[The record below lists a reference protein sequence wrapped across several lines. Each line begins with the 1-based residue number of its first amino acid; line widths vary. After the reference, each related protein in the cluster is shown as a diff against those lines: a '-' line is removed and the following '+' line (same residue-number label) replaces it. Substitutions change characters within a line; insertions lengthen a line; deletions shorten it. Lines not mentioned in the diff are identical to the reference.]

1 MRWLFDIENPV
12 MRYILKIIDCM
23 CLSIL
28 WLVCCLPILTA
39 GAATTAL
46 YATVYRY
53 LRKDEGHLLRTF
65 LGAFRENWKTST
77 LVWLVLLAAGI
88 LLGVDMLVFRTMAL
102 QGQFLGKLYWLI
114 LLLICVWITWLVY
127 AFAYCARFHGGVK
140 DVLRGSFLLMLL
152 HPLRAFTVFLPTA
165 AGILVMCMVPGFVSI
180 VPAVIGL
187 TCSITLEK
195 IFKLHGSGASVNE
208 TKGESL

>member
-12 MRYILKIIDCM
+12 MRYILKIFDCM
-23 CLSIL
+23 CLSLL
-28 WLVCCLPILTA
+28 WLACCLPILTA

-65 LGAFRENWKTST
+65 LSAFRENWKRST
-77 LVWLVLLAAGI
+77 LVWLVILAVGI

-102 QGQFLGKLYWLI
+102 QGQFLGKLYWVI

-127 AFAYCARFHGGVK
+127 AFAYCARFHGSVK
-140 DVLRGSFLLMLL
+140 DILRGSILLMLL
-152 HPLRAFTVFLPTA
+152 HPLRALTVFLPTA
-165 AGILVMCMVPGFVSI
+165 AGILVMCMAPGFVSI

-187 TCSITLEK
+187 TCSVTLEK
-195 IFKLHGSGASVNE
+195 IFALHGSGASVNE

>member
-12 MRYILKIIDCM
+12 MRYILKIFDCM

-28 WLVCCLPILTA
+28 WLACCLPILTA

-65 LGAFRENWKTST
+65 LGAFRENWKRST
-77 LVWLVLLAAGI
+77 LVWLVILAVGI

-102 QGQFLGKLYWLI
+102 QGHVLGQLYWLI
-114 LLLICVWITWLVY
+114 LVLIGIWLTWMVY

-152 HPLRAFTVFLPTA
+152 HPLRALAVFLPTA
-165 AGILVMCMVPGFVSI
+165 AGILVMCMAPGFVSI

-187 TCSITLEK
+187 ACSITLEK
-195 IFKLHGSGASVNE
+195 IFKLHGSGASVNQ

>member
-12 MRYILKIIDCM
+12 MRYVIKIFDCM

-65 LGAFRENWKTST
+65 LDAFRENWKRST
-77 LVWLVLLAAGI
+77 LVWLVMLAAGI
-88 LLGVDMLVFRTMAL
+88 LLGADMLVFRTMVL
-102 QGQFLGKLYWLI
+102 QGQWLGNLYWLI
-114 LLLICVWITWLVY
+114 LVLICLWVTWMVY

-140 DVLRGSFLLMLL
+140 DALRDSFLLMLL
-152 HPLRAFTVFLPTA
+152 HPLRALTVFLPTA
-165 AGILVMCMVPGFVSI
+165 AGILVICMVPGLASI
-180 VPAVIGL
+180 VPAVMVL

-195 IFKLHGSGASVNE
+195 IFKLHGSGESANQ
-208 TKGESL
+208 TKGENE

>member
-12 MRYILKIIDCM
+12 MRYILKIFDCM

-65 LGAFRENWKTST
+65 LEAFRENWKRST
-77 LVWLVLLAAGI
+77 LVWLVMLAAGV
-88 LLGVDMLVFRTMAL
+88 LLGVDMLVFRAMAL
-102 QGQFLGKLYWLI
+102 QGHLLGKLYWLI
-114 LLLICVWITWLVY
+114 LLLVCLWVTWIVY

-140 DVLRGSFLLMLL
+140 DVLRGSAVLMLL
-152 HPLRAFTVFLPTA
+152 HPLWAMSVFLPTA
-165 AGILVMCMVPGFVSI
+165 AGILVMCMAPGFVSI
-180 VPAVIGL
+180 VPAVIIL

-195 IFKLHGSGASVNE
+195 IFKLHGSGEPVNE

>member
-12 MRYILKIIDCM
+12 MRYIIKIFDCM

-28 WLVCCLPILTA
+28 WLICCLPIFTA
-39 GAATTAL
+39 GAATAAL

-53 LRKDEGHLLRTF
+53 LRKDEGHLFRTF
-65 LGAFRENWKTST
+65 LDALRENWRRAT
-77 LVWLVLLAAGI
+77 LMWLVILAVGI

-102 QGQFLGKLYWLI
+102 QGQFLGKVYWLI
-114 LLLICVWITWLVY
+114 LLLICVWITWIVY

-140 DVLRGSFLLMLL
+140 DALRGSAVLMLL
-152 HPLRAFTVFLPTA
+152 HPLRALTVFLPTA
-165 AGILVMCMVPGFVSI
+165 AGMLVMCIAPGFVPI
-180 VPAVIGL
+180 VPSVIAL

-195 IFKLHGSGASVNE
+195 IFKLHGSEESVNE

>member
-12 MRYILKIIDCM
+12 MRYIIKIFDCM

-28 WLVCCLPILTA
+28 WLICCLPILTA

-53 LRKDEGHLLRTF
+53 LRKNEGHLLRTF
-65 LGAFRENWKTST
+65 LDAFRENWRRST
-77 LVWLVLLAAGI
+77 FVWLVMLAAGI
-88 LLGVDMLVFRTMAL
+88 LLGADVLVFRTMAL
-102 QGQFLGKLYWLI
+102 QGQFLGKLYFLI
-114 LLLICVWITWLVY
+114 LLLICVWVTWMVY
-127 AFAYCARFHGGVK
+127 AFAYCARFHGGVR
-140 DVLRGSFLLMLL
+140 DVLRGSILLMLL
-152 HPLRAFTVFLPTA
+152 HPLRALTVFLPTA
-165 AGILVMCMVPGFVSI
+165 AGILVMCMAPGLMSI
-180 VPAVIGL
+180 VPVVIVL

-195 IFKLHGSGASVNE
+195 IFKLHGSGESVNQ

>member
-12 MRYILKIIDCM
+12 MRYILKIFDCM

-53 LRKDEGHLLRTF
+53 LRKDEGHLMRTF
-65 LGAFRENWKTST
+65 LGAFRENWKRST
-77 LVWLVLLAAGI
+77 FVWLVLLAAGI
-88 LLGVDMLVFRTMAL
+88 LLGADMLVFRTMAL
-102 QGQFLGKLYWLI
+102 QGQFLGKLYWVI
-114 LLLICVWITWLVY
+114 LLLIGVWITWLVY
-127 AFAYCARFHGGVK
+127 AFAYCARFHGSVK
-140 DVLRGSFLLMLL
+140 DVLRGSALLMLL
-152 HPLRAFTVFLPTA
+152 HPLRALTVFLPTA
-165 AGILVMCMVPGFVSI
+165 AGVLVVCMVPGFASI
-180 VPAVIGL
+180 VPAVVGL

-195 IFKLHGSGASVNE
+195 IFRLHGR
-208 TKGESL
+208 GESASQAKGDSL

>member
-1 MRWLFDIENPV
+1 MRWLFSIENPV
-12 MRYILKIIDCM
+12 MCYIVKIFDCM

-28 WLVCCLPILTA
+28 WIACCLPIFTA

-53 LRKDEGHLLRTF
+53 IRKDEGNLLKTF
-65 LGAFRENWKTST
+65 FGAFRENWKRST
-77 LVWLVLLAAGI
+77 FVWLVMLAAGI
-88 LLGVDMLVFRTMAL
+88 LLGADVLVFRTMAL

-114 LLLICVWITWLVY
+114 LLLVALWITWMVY

-140 DVLRGSFLLMLL
+140 DTLWGSFLLMIL
-152 HPLRAFTVFLPTA
+152 HPLRAVTVFLPTA
-165 AGILVMCMVPGFVSI
+165 AGILVMCMAPGFAAI
-180 VPAVIGL
+180 VPVVIVL

-195 IFKLHGSGASVNE
+195 IFKLHAGGESASQA
-208 TKGESL
+208 KGESL

>member
-12 MRYILKIIDCM
+12 MRYILKIFDCM
-23 CLSIL
+23 CLSLL
-28 WLVCCLPILTA
+28 WLACCLPILTA

-65 LGAFRENWKTST
+65 LSAFRENWKRST
-77 LVWLVLLAAGI
+77 LVWLVILAVGI

-102 QGQFLGKLYWLI
+102 QGQFLGKLYWVI
-114 LLLICVWITWLVY
+114 LLLIGVWITWLVY
-127 AFAYCARFHGGVK
+127 AFAYCARFHGSVK
-140 DVLRGSFLLMLL
+140 DVLRGSALLMLL
-152 HPLRAFTVFLPTA
+152 HPLRALTVFLPTA
-165 AGILVMCMVPGFVSI
+165 AGVLVVCMAPGFASI
-180 VPAVIGL
+180 VPAVVGL

-195 IFKLHGSGASVNE
+195 IFRLHGH
-208 TKGESL
+208 GESASQAKGDSL

>member
-12 MRYILKIIDCM
+12 MRYILKIFDCM

-65 LGAFRENWKTST
+65 LGAFRENWKKST

-114 LLLICVWITWLVY
+114 LLLIGVWITWLVY
-127 AFAYCARFHGGVK
+127 AFAYCARFHGSVK
-140 DVLRGSFLLMLL
+140 DVLRGSALLMLL
-152 HPLRAFTVFLPTA
+152 HPLRALTVFLPTA
-165 AGILVMCMVPGFVSI
+165 AGILVMCMVPGFLSI
-180 VPAVIGL
+180 VPVVMIL
-187 TCSITLEK
+187 TCSMTLEK
-195 IFKLHGSGASVNE
+195 LFVLHGGSNAPQQSE
-208 TKGESL
+208 GEDL

>member
-12 MRYILKIIDCM
+12 MRYILKIFDCM
-23 CLSIL
+23 CLSLL
-28 WLVCCLPILTA
+28 WLACCLPILTA

-65 LGAFRENWKTST
+65 LSAFRENWKRST
-77 LVWLVLLAAGI
+77 LVWLVILAVGI

-102 QGQFLGKLYWLI
+102 QGQFLGKLYWVI
-114 LLLICVWITWLVY
+114 LLLIGVWITWLVY
-127 AFAYCARFHGGVK
+127 AFAYCARFHGSVK
-140 DVLRGSFLLMLL
+140 DVLRGSALLMLL
-152 HPLRAFTVFLPTA
+152 HPLRALTVFLPTA
-165 AGILVMCMVPGFVSI
+165 AGVLVVCMVPGFASI
-180 VPAVIGL
+180 VPAVVGL

-195 IFKLHGSGASVNE
+195 IFRLHGH
-208 TKGESL
+208 GESASQAKGDSL

>member
-12 MRYILKIIDCM
+12 MRYIIKIFDCM

-28 WLVCCLPILTA
+28 WLTCCLPFITA

-46 YATVYRY
+46 YATIYRY
-53 LRKDEGHLLRTF
+53 LRRDEGHLLRTF
-65 LGAFRENWKTST
+65 FGAFRENWKRST
-77 LVWLVLLAAGI
+77 LVWLVVLAAGI

-102 QGQFLGKLYWLI
+102 QGQALGKLYLLI
-114 LLLICVWITWLVY
+114 LLLICIWITWAVY
-127 AFAYCARFHGGVK
+127 AFAYCARFHGGAK
-140 DVLRGSFLLMLL
+140 DVLRGSSLLMLL
-152 HPLRAFTVFLPTA
+152 HPLQALTVFAPTA
-165 AGILVMCMVPGFVSI
+165 AGILLICMAPGFAFI
-180 VPAVIGL
+180 APAVIVL

-195 IFKLHGSGASVNE
+195 IFKLHGSGETVNE